1 MLLGHVPGLL
11 VSLDQQ
17 INLVSPQFEFIETVY
32 INFWYCINFNVSL
45 LEKKCLIGCYK
56 ILLINFCSF

>member
-1 MLLGHVPGLL
+1 MINGFGHVLGLL
-11 VSLDQQ
+11 VNLDQQ

-45 LEKKCLIGCYK
+45 LEKKNVSLVAIKSY
-56 ILLINFCSF
+56 

>member
-1 MLLGHVPGLL
+1 MVLGHVLGLL
-11 VSLDQQ
+11 VNLDQQ

-45 LEKKCLIGCYK
+45 LEKKMSHW
-56 ILLINFCSF
+56 LL